1 MSKIKFIF
9 RRWKAYRK
17 LKKLVYPKL
26 ETQESLLIDSK
37 DVEMMFIL
45 TFLIDLT
52 IHKSNVVLIIDNAF
66 KPLLDDIKEVKDL
79 PIYTVNTFKYAQIEG
94 KQVFSTPLNE
104 DAFDKVYAMSILDEN
119 NYYKILL

>member
-9 RRWKAYRK
+9 RRWRAYRK

-45 TFLIDLT
+45 TFLVDLT
-52 IHKSNVVLIIDNAF
+52 IHKDNVVLIIDNAF

-79 PIYTVNTFKYAQIEG
+79 PIYTVNTFKYAQCKG

-104 DAFDKVYAMSILDEN
+104 EAFDKVYAMSILDEG
-119 NYYKILL
+119 NYYKMLL

>member
-26 ETQESLLIDSK
+26 ETKESLLVDSK

-45 TFLIDLT
+45 TFLVDLV
-52 IHKSNVVLIIDNAF
+52 IHKDNVVLIIDNSF
-66 KPLLDDIKEVKDL
+66 KPLLDNIKEIKDL
-79 PIYTVNTFKYAQIEG
+79 PIYTVTTFKYAQLKG

-104 DAFDKVYAMSILDEN
+104 EAFDKLYAMSVLDDN